1 MKRAIGV
8 ALFFMS
14 LGTTVASAA
23 DLLSVYQDA
32 LASDPA
38 IREADATRKASRESR
53 PQAWAAL
60 LPQISGNASLT
71 RGTQDSTQTTPQNVD
86 ANGQVLVFTR
96 RAHITPD
103 TKTWAINLRQNLF
116 SWQNWATLR
125 AANYQVAQAEA
136 DYQAAEQDLI
146 LRAAQRYFGVLS
158 AQDTLEAQQ
167 AALDAFSRQ
176 LDQANKRF
184 EVGLIAITD
193 VQETKSARDQAAA
206 AVIAAKRSLAT
217 AEEQLREVTGQ
228 KYDRLARPGDNMPL
242 KSPEPAAEQQWVD
255 VSLEQNLALIS
266 SRLQADAAR
275 ENVQVAFGGHLP
287 TIDAVAT
294 RDHSKGDGDARFDP
308 LPTIPFP
315 SESND
320 KTYGL
325 QVTVPIFSGGLTQ
338 SRVRQ
343 SQYQWIAAK
352 ERVVRTSRATER
364 AARDA
369 YLGVIS
375 NMARVEALRQALESS
390 QTALKATEAGYEV
403 GTRTSVDVLDARRLL
418 VQAQTNYAQS
428 RYDYLLTV
436 ITLRQAAGNLD
447 QKTLEELNQLLTVI
461 VPTAPTEP
469 GTPVPI
475 PGQPAPAQPAPGQPT
490 PPPPAR

>member
-1 MKRAIGV
+1 MKRVFGV
-8 ALFFMS
+8 ALLS
-14 LGTTVASAA
+14 LSAATTVSAA

-32 LASDPA
+32 VANDPA
-38 IREADATRKASRESR
+38 IREADATRKASRENR

-60 LPQISGNASLT
+60 LPQISGQASLT
-71 RGTQDSTQTTPQNVD
+71 RGEQDQSQTTVQNVT
-86 ANGQVLVFTR
+86 AAGQPVVVQR
-96 RAHITPD
+96 QVHVEPD
-103 TKTWAINLRQNLF
+103 TTQWAINLRQNLF
-116 SWQNWATLR
+116 SWSNWATLR

-146 LRAAQRYFGVLS
+146 SRAAARYFAVLS
-158 AQDTLEAQQ
+158 AQDTVEAQQ

-206 AVIAAKRSLAT
+206 DVIAAKRALAT

-228 KYDRLARPGDNMPL
+228 KYDQFARPGATMPL
-242 KSPEPAAEQQWVD
+242 KSPEPNVEQNWVD
-255 VSLEQNLALIS
+255 ISMEQNLALVS
-266 SRLQADAAR
+266 SRLQADQAR
-275 ENVQVAFGGHLP
+275 ENVKVAFGGHLP
-287 TIDAVAT
+287 TIDIVAT
-294 RDHSKGDGDARFDP
+294 RDHSKGDGDAQFDP
-308 LPTIPFP
+308 TLPLINAP
-315 SESND
+315 SRTDD

-325 QVTVPIFSGGLTQ
+325 QVTVPLFSGGLTQ

-352 ERVVRTSRATER
+352 ERVTRTSRATER

-375 NMARVEALRQALESS
+375 NMARVEALRQGLESS

-403 GTRTSVDVLDARRLL
+403 GTRTSVDVLDSRRLL
-418 VQAQTNYAQS
+418 VQAQTAYSQS

-436 ITLRQAAGNLD
+436 ISLRQAAGNLD
-447 QKTLEELNQLLTVI
+447 KPTLDELNALLTVTTPS
-461 VPTAPTEP
+461 VPTAP
-469 GTPVPI
+469 GAPV
-475 PGQPAPAQPAPGQPT
+475 T
-490 PPPPAR
+490 VPPPVQQPPPQN

>member
-8 ALFFMS
+8 ALLS
-14 LGTTVASAA
+14 LFAAATAPAA

-32 LASDPA
+32 LANDPA
-38 IREADATRKASRESR
+38 IREADATRKANREAR

-60 LPQISGNASLT
+60 LPQISGTASLQ
-71 RGTQDSTQTTPQNVD
+71 RGTQDSSQQFSQLGP
-86 ANGQVLVFTR
+86 NGQPVVFNQVVHR
-96 RAHITPD
+96 EPD
-103 TKTWAINLRQNLF
+103 TRTWAINLRQNLF
-116 SWQNWATLR
+116 SWSYWSTLR

-146 LRAAQRYFGVLS
+146 SRAAQRYFGVLS
-158 AQDTLEAQQ
+158 AQDTVEANQ

-193 VQETKSARDQAAA
+193 VQDTKAARDQAAA
-206 AVIAAKRSLAT
+206 AVIAAKRSLAS

-228 KYDRLARPGDNMPL
+228 KYDKLARPGENMPL
-242 KSPEPAAEQQWVD
+242 KSPEPNVEQNWVD
-255 VSLEQNLALIS
+255 ISMDQNLALIS
-266 SRLQADAAR
+266 SRLQADQAR
-275 ENVQVAFGGHLP
+275 ANVQTAFGNHLP
-287 TIDAVAT
+287 TIDVVAT
-294 RDHSKGDGDARFDP
+294 RDHSNGEGDARFDP
-308 LPTIPFP
+308 ALPLTPAP
-315 SESND
+315 STATD

-352 ERVVRTSRATER
+352 ERVTRTSRATER

-375 NMARVEALRQALESS
+375 NMARVQALKQALESS
-390 QTALKATEAGYEV
+390 QTSLKATEAGYEV

-418 VQAQTNYAQS
+418 VQAQTNYSQS

-436 ITLRQAAGNLD
+436 IGLRQAAGNLD
-447 QKTLEELNQLLTVI
+447 KQTLDDLNALLTVTI
-461 VPTAPTEP
+461 PTAPTDP
-469 GTPVPI
+469 SAPVTVP
-475 PGQPAPAQPAPGQPT
+475 PPAQQ
-490 PPPPAR
+490 PPPPNN